1 MPSMSWSLTWSR
13 WETSLLQKLS
23 PGLQF
28 YSAEDVPQTP
38 PKAPNQTKRARSW
51 YWWRH
56 GAKASCKEEA
66 SSRPVGGSLVDS
78 CADPASHH
86 IEKEGVAVSARPSAL
101 SSLSFDW
108 ICKSLEPSVY
118 GPTHASTQK
127 YISSSWKSSCKLL
140 STGGRGDGGRVCGGP
155 GFERFGSCS
164 DGTVQ
169 GFDGVGEPD
178 RFQLRRRFGD
188 GVFIPVKQRILGA
201 CSTLEGAGSTQR
213 HFLCQRPARDVSQF
227 PDKCGGGAGGPRHNT
242 WRGMEGL
249 HPHQGCGHDHMASG
263 KRDESHARGQPQ
275 GGYGCDQFAFVCL
288 E

>member
-108 ICKSLEPSVY
+108 ICKALSPVSMVQPMPPPKSTSAAHGRARVSFSQREVGEMEDEY
-118 GPTHASTQK
+118 VEDQASSDLARAVMEQSKALTALVSQ
-127 YISSSWKSSCKLL
+127 IASSSGEDLGTASSSL
-140 STGGRGDGGRVCGGP
+140 SSKGSLGR
-155 GFERFGSCS
+155 
-164 DGTVQ
+164 
-169 GFDGVGEPD
+169 
-178 RFQLRRRFGD
+178 
-188 GVFIPVKQRILGA
+188 
-201 CSTLEGAGSTQR
+201 
-213 HFLCQRPARDVSQF
+213 AR
-227 PDKCGGGAGGPRHNT
+227 
-242 WRGMEGL
+242 L
-249 HPHQGCGHDHMASG
+249 
-263 KRDESHARGQPQ
+263 
-275 GGYGCDQFAFVCL
+275 
-288 E
+288 